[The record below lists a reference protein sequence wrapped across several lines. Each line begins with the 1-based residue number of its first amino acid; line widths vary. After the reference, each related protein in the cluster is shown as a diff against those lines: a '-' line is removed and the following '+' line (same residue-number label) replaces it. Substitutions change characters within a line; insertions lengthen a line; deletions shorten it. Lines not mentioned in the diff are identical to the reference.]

1 MSAFIAPG
9 IISVEVD
16 MGHFKITAPEPEIQ
30 HGKTRVSHIRIL
42 VIWLMGL
49 LAILG
54 GFTGAL
60 VHSSPLDP
68 HPQNKDKGGIP
79 AGLPAIQPAPPQV
92 KKPAPPAPAPSSS
105 APGEG
110 KVIKERK
117 PINPNE
123 VEVRLSDGSRVHMLI
138 LQGSLEIET
147 KYGKLVTPTSDLRRL
162 EFGIRTPA
170 EVTKK
175 IEEAIKKLGNDSY
188 QEREKAV
195 KELVAVGA
203 PAYVP
208 LYQAAKT
215 KDAEVLRRANQA
227 LEEIRKKVPESK
239 LRVREDDL
247 IQTADFTIIGKILN
261 PTIKAKSA
269 IFGETQ
275 LNIADLRG
283 IRWMGQQAEVELTID
298 AAKYAVNASQWMET
312 GIELGE
318 SDELL
323 ITASGQVD
331 LLVNGQNVTGAAGNA
346 QWGQGPGTNHPP
358 GALLG
363 KVGQSGQTFL
373 IGESF
378 KGMAKGEGKL
388 FLQISPSPWARHGN
402 AVSGS
407 YTVKITGGRDT
418 QER

>member
-1 MSAFIAPG
+1 MIHCIIAN
-9 IISVEVD
+9 
-16 MGHFKITAPEPEIQ
+16 PELEIRNE
-30 HGKTRVSHIRIL
+30 KTRISRIRFL
-42 VIWLMGL
+42 VIWFIGL
-49 LAILG
+49 VGILG
-54 GFTGAL
+54 GFAGAL

-68 HPQNKDKGGIP
+68 NPQFKDKGGIAP
-79 AGLPAIQPAPPQV
+79 ALQKAGAP
-92 KKPAPPAPAPSSS
+92 PAPSSS
-105 APGEG
+105 KASVES
-110 KVIKERK
+110 KSIKERK
-117 PINPNE
+117 PVDPYE
-123 VEVRLSDGSRVHMLI
+123 VEVRLSDGSRVHMHI

-147 KYGKLVTPTSDLRRL
+147 KYGRLVTPTTDLRRL
-162 EFGIRTPA
+162 EFGIRTPT

-175 IEEAIKKLGNDSY
+175 IDEAIKRLGSDSY

-195 KELVAVGA
+195 KELATIGA

-208 LYQAAKT
+208 LYQAAKN
-215 KDAEVLRRANQA
+215 KDAEVARRANQA

-247 IQTADFTIIGKILN
+247 IQTAEFTIIGKILN
-261 PTIKAKSA
+261 PTIKAKSG

-298 AAKYAVNASQWMET
+298 AAKYAVNSSQWMET
-312 GIELGE
+312 GIELSE
-318 SDELL
+318 ADELV

-331 LLVNGQNVTGAAGNA
+331 LLMNNNNVTGPAGNGM
-346 QWGQGPGTNHPP
+346 WGQNGTSHPP

-363 KVGQSGQTFL
+363 KIGQSGQTFL
-373 IGESF
+373 IGENY
-378 KGMAKGEGKL
+378 KGPAKGEGKL

-402 AVSGS
+402 AVGGS
-407 YTVKITGGRDT
+407 YSVKITGGRDS

>member
-1 MSAFIAPG
+1 MWHAR
-9 IISVEVD
+9 
-16 MGHFKITAPEPEIQ
+16 ITIPKPEIRND
-30 HGKTRVSHIRIL
+30 KTRKSHIRFL
-42 VIWLMGL
+42 VVWLIGL
-49 LAILG
+49 VCALG
-54 GFTGAL
+54 GFAQAL
-60 VHSSPLDP
+60 VHSSPVDP
-68 HPQNKDKGGIP
+68 YPQDKDKVI
-79 AGLPAIQPAPPQV
+79 LPAQPAQPPV
-92 KKPAPPAPAPSSS
+92 KKPGASPPASSS
-105 APGEG
+105 NAQGEA
-110 KVIKERK
+110 KAIKEKK
-117 PINPNE
+117 PVNPNE

-147 KYGKLVTPTSDLRRL
+147 KYGRLVTPTTDLRRL
-162 EFGIRTPA
+162 EFGIRTPT

-175 IEEAIKKLGNDSY
+175 IEEAIKRLGNDSY

-195 KELVAVGA
+195 KELAALGA

-208 LYQAAKT
+208 LYQAAKN
-215 KDAEVLRRANQA
+215 KDAEVARRANQA

-247 IQTADFTIIGKILN
+247 IQTAEFTIIGKILN
-261 PTIKAKSA
+261 PTIKAKSG

-298 AAKYAVNASQWMET
+298 AAKYAVNATQWMET

-318 SDELL
+318 GDELV

-331 LLVNGQNVTGAAGNA
+331 LLVNGQNVTGPAGNA
-346 QWGQGPGTNHPP
+346 QWGQAPGTSHPP
-358 GALLG
+358 GALLA
-363 KVGQSGQTFL
+363 KVGQGGQTFL
-373 IGESF
+373 IGESY
-378 KGMAKGEGKL
+378 KGAAKGEGKL